1 MIIYNGIILHT
12 FFFENIRIICTNNK
26 AIFKIFTKIT
36 SCLKKSLAIFWHSL
50 VTFPVPMI

>member
-36 SCLKKSLAIFWHSL
+36 SCLKKSLAIFGIL
-50 VTFPVPMI
+50 